1 MIAATAMKNLRHPP
15 ASHILYSLLLCLPLH
30 SIHAQQMSD
39 PTRPYTGRA
48 ASASSQHKPKSLQLQ
63 AIYRFAGERLAII
76 DGALVREGD
85 LLNQLKIQVIT
96 DDQVRYTRKGVS
108 GVLYLP
114 GSTSAGTLNPIR
126 SMPAQPTPIHSA
138 QISSEP
144 TRSKDLP

>member
-1 MIAATAMKNLRHPP
+1 MKNQHHPP
-15 ASHILYSLLLCLPLH
+15 ASHNLYSLLLCLPLQ
-30 SIHAQQMSD
+30 SIHAQQLSD
-39 PTRPYTGRA
+39 PTRPYTGRTA
-48 ASASSQHKPKSLQLQ
+48 PASSQHKPKSLQLQ

-114 GSTSAGTLNPIR
+114 GSTPAGTLNRIR
-126 SMPAQPTPIHSA
+126 SAPTKSAQLSSQLHSA